1 MPAGERWASKAAA
14 TAEKM
19 AAVAVATAELD
30 WAFQGP

>member
-1 MPAGERWASKAAA
+1 MPAGEHWGSKAAA

-19 AAVAVATAELD
+19 AAVTAVTAELD